1 MSESAT
7 GCFHCGEP
15 IPPGTRFRATIDG
28 LTRDCCCP
36 GCVAAVELVSEAGL
50 GDYYRLR
57 SAPAPTPA
65 ATVARA
71 YAHFDS
77 AAAME
82 RHTID
87 AGDGR
92 RALNLLI
99 EGLRCAA
106 CVWLIE
112 RRIGRLAGV
121 VELDVNPATAR
132 ARVVFDPRVVAL
144 SSLLESLAALGYRP
158 LVLGS
163 ADSLAAAARERRD
176 ALKRLAVAGFG
187 MMQVMMFAVALY
199 FGAETGI
206 DAVMADFLR
215 GVSLIVAAPVLFYSG
230 WPILAGAVRDLRA
243 RSVGMDVPIA
253 LGLVLAYAASLWNTV
268 ADHGQVYFDS
278 VTMFVF
284 FLLVGRFVEMSS
296 RHQATSVGEALARAR
311 PSAALRLAAGGPPQ
325 RIDIAEV
332 VVDDELLVAHGEA
345 FPCDGVLLEGTSS
358 VDESLLTGEARPV
371 PKQAGARLIGGS
383 INRGPAVRM
392 RVTAVGEA
400 TTLSATARL
409 LERALAERPRFARVA
424 DQWAR
429 RFTLWVILGATAV
442 AAFWVAVEPARAF
455 EATLAVLVIT
465 CPCALSLA
473 TPTAFAAATSRLA
486 RQGLLVTRADAIES
500 LATVDY
506 AVFDKTGTLTRG
518 EPALVRVTAMADVA
532 TDRCTALAAA
542 LEHGSNH
549 PLARA
554 FPAPG
559 PGAPRVEEPEVC
571 AGRGVAGTID
581 GVRHRIG
588 QRAWVAELVGAAPHA
603 PSEDAVF
610 LGRAGAWLARLDFDD
625 ALRPEARD
633 AVAALRGLG
642 IEAEIASGDAPDR
655 VAAVARA
662 TGIATHGARLGP
674 ADKLARV
681 RAHRASGRRVLMVGD
696 GVNDAPVLGGA
707 TVSVA
712 MSQGA
717 ALAHSSADFVLVSP
731 SLATLATGIR
741 AARSTLTVVRQNL
754 LWAAA
759 YNLLAIPVAAA
770 GLIPPWL
777 AAVGMSV
784 SSLAVVL
791 NSTRLRRAGPA
802 PGAAGTP
809 RLPAA
814 PMKESA
820 A

>member
-15 IPPGTRFRATIDG
+15 VPPGTRFRAAIDG
-28 LTRDCCCP
+28 LTHDCCCP
-36 GCVAAVELVSEAGL
+36 GCVAAVELISAAGL

-65 ATVARA
+65 PSVTRA
-71 YAHFDS
+71 WAHFDA
-77 AAAME
+77 AAAMN

-92 RALNLLI
+92 RAVNLLI

-112 RRIGRLAGV
+112 RRIGRLEGV
-121 VELDVNPATAR
+121 VQLDVNPATAR
-132 ARVVFDPRVVAL
+132 ARVVFDPRLVAL

-199 FGAETGI
+199 FGAATGI
-206 DAVMADFLR
+206 DPVMADFLR
-215 GVSLIVAAPVLFYSG
+215 GVSLITAAPVLFYSG

-296 RHQATSVGEALARAR
+296 RHQAASVGEALARAR
-311 PSAALRLAAGGPPQ
+311 PAAALRLAAGGLQ
-325 RIDIAEV
+325 RVDIAQLEV
-332 VVDDELLVAHGEA
+332 GDELLVAHGEA
-345 FPCDGVLLEGTSS
+345 FPCDGVLVEGTSS

-371 PKQAGARLIGGS
+371 PKQAGSRLIGGS
-383 INRGPAVRM
+383 INRGPPARM

-400 TTLSATARL
+400 TTLSATVRL
-409 LERALAERPRFARVA
+409 LERTLAERPRFARLA

-429 RFTLWVILGATAV
+429 RFTLWVILGAAAV
-442 AAFWVAVEPARAF
+442 AAFWLGVEPARAF

-486 RQGLLVTRADAIES
+486 RQGLLVTRADAIEA
-500 LATVDY
+500 LASVDY

-532 TDRCTALAAA
+532 IDRCVALAAA

-554 FPAPG
+554 FPSPG
-559 PGAPRVEEPEVC
+559 PAAPRVEEPEVC
-571 AGRGVAGTID
+571 AGQGVAGTID

-588 QRAWVAELVGAAPHA
+588 QRAWVAELVGAAPQA
-603 PSEDAVF
+603 PVEDAVF

-642 IEAEIASGDAPDR
+642 IESEIASGDAPDR

-662 TGIATHGARLGP
+662 IGIAAHGARLGP

-681 RAHRASGRRVLMVGD
+681 RAQRAAGRRVLMIGD

-717 ALAHSSADFVLVSP
+717 VLAQSSADFILTSP

-741 AARSTLTVVRQNL
+741 VARATLTVVRQNL

-777 AAVGMSV
+777 AALGMSV

-809 RLPAA
+809 GPAA
-814 PMKESA
+814 GRMEESA